1 MKFTYIIFFLLI
13 LSCSTTKKNYVCGDH
28 PCINKKEFNEYFSNN
43 LIIEIES
50 RNNPK
55 DKSANLV
62 LLNTNSLQEKK
73 NTKAQN
79 KKNKKI
85 EAKERKERLKAEKN
99 RLKEVRKI
107 RKKEEKNNLQKLKIV
122 KRNKKNEIQNNNKQ
136 VNKIV
141 DKIIKVKKP
150 SINEIKTVTSINS
163 TKSESMKSICDEIK
177 DCNIDKIAELLKKK
191 GEDKPFPN
199 ISSN

>member
-1 MKFTYIIFFLLI
+1 
-13 LSCSTTKKNYVCGDH
+13 VCGDH
-28 PCINKKEFNEYFSNN
+28 PCIDKKEFNEYFSNN